1 MEEEGEDTR
10 TVLQREVYL
19 ANLAGGE
26 DNFVEFLDHLP
37 GGELAERAA
46 VLARGAGRVLGREL
60 LRNGDAL
67 AFAGPLQ
74 VHLGIMQG

>member
-1 MEEEGEDTR
+1 MMTGRRGER
-10 TVLQREVYL
+10 HERGVAVYL

-26 DNFVEFLDHLP
+26 DNFVEFLHHLP
-37 GGELAERAA
+37 GGELAKRAA
-46 VLARGAGRVLGREL
+46 VLARGAGRVLSREL

-74 VHLGIMQG
+74 VHLCMQG